1 MRDVSDK
8 INKRRSKISEG
19 NVSFR
24 VLENGKPFLLQPV
37 TERRPVRMAHSRLL
51 CIAFILK
58 MESTKFPSIF
68 FCQVSKNKREEKHI

>member
-37 TERRPVRMAHSRLL
+37 TERRPVRMAHSMLI
-51 CIAFILK
+51 CIGFILK
-58 MESTKFPSIF
+58 MEITKYSSSFL
-68 FCQVSKNKREEKHI
+68 